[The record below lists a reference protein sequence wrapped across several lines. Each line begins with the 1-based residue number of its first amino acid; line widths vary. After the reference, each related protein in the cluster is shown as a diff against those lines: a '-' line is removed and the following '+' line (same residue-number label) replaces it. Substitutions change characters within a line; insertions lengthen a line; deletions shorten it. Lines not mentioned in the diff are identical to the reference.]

1 MITVY
6 TTSWCPDC
14 HAAKQALAT
23 LGLPFREVNIEQDP
37 SALELV
43 MKVNN
48 GKRSVP
54 TLVYGEHAASMS
66 RFSISKLKAWVEQ
79 VGLRPG
85 DANPT

>member
-14 HAAKQALAT
+14 HAAKQALAS
-23 LGLPFREVNIEQDP
+23 LGLPFQEVNIEQDP

-54 TLVYGEHAASMS
+54 TLVYGEHATSLS
-66 RFSISKLKAWVEQ
+66 RFSIGKLKAWIEQ
-79 VGLRPG
+79 VGLQ
-85 DANPT
+85 AAQ

>member
-14 HAAKQALAT
+14 HAAKQALAN
-23 LGLPFREVNIEQDP
+23 LGLPFKEVNIEQDP

-54 TLVYGEHAASMS
+54 TLVYGEHATSLS
-66 RFSISKLKAWVEQ
+66 RFSIGKLKAWIEQ
-79 VGLRPG
+79 VGLQ
-85 DANPT
+85 AVQ